1 MAEAVRWNIKLSA
14 DTDRA
19 VRGYLAQTGMEK
31 GDLSTFVED
40 AVQWRVFRITV
51 DRAREATADL
61 GPIQLENLI
70 TEAVDAA
77 RADDSGQ
84 RGGRG

>member
-1 MAEAVRWNIKLSA
+1 MTEAVRWNIQVSA

-19 VRGYLAQTGMEK
+19 VRSYLAQTGMK
-31 GDLSTFVED
+31 KDGLSKFVEE

-51 DRAREATADL
+51 DRAREAAADL
-61 GPIQLENLI
+61 DPAELENLI
-70 TEAVDAA
+70 TKAVDAA

-84 RGGRG
+84 GGGQV